1 MSNKVNYLAE
11 LYDLNEINAEN
22 VKIDEKYGYTI
33 KNNKGE
39 WRNYEDPDAKSKAL
53 YIRWLEFFNKKMP
66 EGEFEI
72 ECNKSFA
79 IRATINKKTFYLSS
93 DYIGPS
99 KYYAVQAFKAN
110 NRDEHKEMA
119 DIFNVC
125 QCFEGHIIW
134 PKGQIIDNNHVY
146 IPYGSSGK
154 NTINMS
160 RGGDKG
166 VFDRIDVTLYLLKKY
181 YNLFIEKE
189 NSNTKIFDRARIFI
203 TACND
208 KIDEKNNFR
217 LFNLFLSFELAS
229 EWLGVFNN
237 FDAFIDIFFLQD
249 FIKDGEPFISGDG
262 SKIVDIYEKNKYI
275 NYIDKCKE
283 AIERRGERLSS

>member
-22 VKIDEKYGYTI
+22 VNIDEKYGYTI

-53 YIRWLEFFNKKMP
+53 YMRWLEFFNKKMP
-66 EGEFEI
+66 EGEFEKI
-72 ECNKSFA
+72 EQNRSFA

-99 KYYAVQAFKAN
+99 KHYAAQAYRAN

-125 QCFEGHIIW
+125 RCFEGHIIW

-146 IPYGSSGK
+146 IPYGPSGK

-166 VFDRIDVTLYLLKKY
+166 VFDRIDVTLYLLKNITIFLLKR
-181 YNLFIEKE
+181 
-189 NSNTKIFDRARIFI
+189 KIQIHNCLIGQETLLLLVTIKLMKRITLDCLIFF
-203 TACND
+203 
-208 KIDEKNNFR
+208 FR
-217 LFNLFLSFELAS
+217 LNWLQIGLVFLMILILLLISSFYRISLRI
-229 EWLGVFNN
+229 VN
-237 FDAFIDIFFLQD
+237 FLHGRMEV
-249 FIKDGEPFISGDG
+249 K
-262 SKIVDIYEKNKYI
+262 
-275 NYIDKCKE
+275 
-283 AIERRGERLSS
+283 